1 MKKYIGWDIG
11 IKNLSYCI
19 IDETYNILDWNII
32 NLIDDQK
39 EKNKCSE
46 KMKNGNMCGKKISY
60 IDWNNQCYYCKIHS
74 KKKDNLTEIGKCY
87 EEGCSTNV
95 KLYLK
100 EENKYAKNIQKI
112 K

>member
-39 EKNKCSE
+39 ETNKCSE

-60 IDWNNQCYYCKIHS
+60 IDWNNQCYCKIHS

-87 EEGCSTNV
+87 EEGCSTTSILEGGKQV
-95 KLYLK
+95 C
-100 EENKYAKNIQKI
+100 KNIQKI